1 MMKIILL
8 IYSISILT
16 SCASALKKK
25 CENTNWHEY
34 AHSVAMRGDRLDQ
47 DQFINNC
54 NKEEVEINS
63 ATLDKG
69 FKSGMKDYC
78 RPQSA
83 YDIGKNGGKLNK
95 DFCDP
100 NEFSVMIKKYQ
111 EGLNLYCSVENSF
124 ELGTSGKI
132 YTGICSPEN
141 EKALMPGYKKGRRQ
155 FLQLS
160 INQNREKVFQYDR
173 ELQLINN
180 ELNRLTFQLSAL
192 PKPQEKYNQTLKKFE
207 VVDDYENQRDRLNR
221 EIDDAGDRL
230 RSQKQEKM
238 KLIEETNQ
246 LEKELITLGNY

>member
-1 MMKIILL
+1 MKMILL
-8 IYSISILT
+8 IYSFIVLT

-54 NKEEVEINS
+54 RKEEVEINS

-78 RPQSA
+78 RPQTA

-95 DFCDP
+95 DFCDS

-111 EGLNLYCSVENSF
+111 EGLNYYCSVDHSF
-124 ELGTSGKI
+124 ELGASGKI

-141 EKALMPGYKKGRRQ
+141 EKAWMPGYKKGRKQ

-160 INQNREKVFQYDR
+160 IEQNKSKISQYDR
-173 ELQLINN
+173 ELQLVNN
-180 ELNRLTFQLSAL
+180 ELNRLTFQLSVL
-192 PKPQEKYNQTLKKFE
+192 PKPEERYNYTTKKFE
-207 VVDDYENQRDRLNR
+207 VEDAYEFQRQNLNR
-221 EIDDAGDRL
+221 EIQDANFRL
-230 RSQKQEKM
+230 RSQQKEKSEV
-238 KLIEETNQ
+238 IEETHQ
-246 LEKELITLGNY
+246 LEKELITLGV